1 MIAMLAAAPALA
13 DGECRQWHVPPI
25 LVVTQGLGRIT
36 FQLKEEGTDFHG
48 WAYYESPK
56 GWVKGNVSGSVAD
69 NTFNARVLWTY
80 SGVNAI
86 GRYTGKITPRWGVP
100 AGEIT
105 YGNVSEGYTYDEY
118 DTNNYAYWSATH
130 FICQD
135 VEPPPRAAP
144 APPDFKENIDKGKH
158 DAMNAAFETAATES
172 ASADRATAAA
182 PQAPPPK
189 ALGRIQP
196 RGETPAGPP
205 TTMCEKAAAARA
217 ANRPTAA
224 ALQQRC
230 DAEIAALPPID
241 LAAVDA
247 LAAAGAE
254 IAGIDPSV
262 ASARVL
268 VAGADY
274 QRGFDVGTGLFG
286 DPALGAQGNT
296 LMGPGSAR
304 IRDSLTAPGQS
315 GFNDSMKFHLAR
327 TY

>member
-1 MIAMLAAAPALA
+1 MLAAAPALA
-13 DGECRQWHVPPI
+13 DGECRQWHVPPV

-105 YGNVSEGYTYDEY
+105 YGFVGEGYTYDEY
-118 DTNNYAYWSATH
+118 NPNNYAYWSATH

-135 VEPPPRAAP
+135 VEPPPPAAP
-144 APPDFKENIDKGKH
+144 APARAPPDFKENIDKGKH
-158 DAMNAAFETAATES
+158 DAIRAAFDSAATDS
-172 ASADRATAAA
+172 ASDERATAAL
-182 PQAPPPK
+182 PQPAPK
-189 ALGRIQP
+189 ALGRV
-196 RGETPAGPP
+196 RLPAGTPVAAP

-230 DAEIAALPPID
+230 DAERVAQPPADFVPTPPLP
-241 LAAVDA
+241 ADA
-247 LAAAGAE
+247 DQL
-254 IAGIDPSV
+254 
-262 ASARVL
+262 
-268 VAGADY
+268 
-274 QRGFDVGTGLFG
+274 
-286 DPALGAQGNT
+286 
-296 LMGPGSAR
+296 
-304 IRDSLTAPGQS
+304 
-315 GFNDSMKFHLAR
+315 
-327 TY
+327 